1 MRRAFLLIGLVPTLS
16 FGASQS
22 ASADT
27 LFLRSGKTLKIDA
40 LTCDGA
46 TCVASLKGGDAEI
59 RALDVLKVEPDEV
72 VDVEPISALPAT
84 VAPSTPPP
92 SLRGIDDIVAEASHK
107 YGLPRS
113 LLRAVAKAESALN
126 PFAVSS
132 KGAQGLMQLMPGTAR
147 ELGVRNSFDAAEN
160 IDAGARLLRQ
170 LLERYEGRVAEA
182 LAAYNAGPG
191 AVARHSGVPP
201 YRETRSYIRRI
212 VKDYEKAAAPPLSEK
227 KQ

>member
-1 MRRAFLLIGLVPTLS
+1 MCRASFLTVLFSSLVVGIG
-16 FGASQS
+16 QS

-27 LFLRSGKTLKIDA
+27 LFLSSGKTLKIDA
-40 LTCDGA
+40 LTCGGA
-46 TCVASLKGGDAEI
+46 TCIATLQGGDAEI
-59 RALDVLKVEPDEV
+59 RAVDVLKVEPDEV
-72 VDVEPISALPAT
+72 VDVEPLAASPAT
-84 VAPSTPPP
+84 VAPSTAPP
-92 SLRGIDDIVAEASHK
+92 SLRSIEDIVAEASHK

-113 LLRAVAKAESALN
+113 LVRAVAKAESALN
-126 PFAVSS
+126 PSAVSS
-132 KGAQGLMQLMPGTAR
+132 KGAQGVMQLMPGTAR

-191 AVARHSGVPP
+191 AVARHNGVPP

-212 VKDYEKAAAPPLSEK
+212 VKDFEKAEKAAA
-227 KQ
+227 